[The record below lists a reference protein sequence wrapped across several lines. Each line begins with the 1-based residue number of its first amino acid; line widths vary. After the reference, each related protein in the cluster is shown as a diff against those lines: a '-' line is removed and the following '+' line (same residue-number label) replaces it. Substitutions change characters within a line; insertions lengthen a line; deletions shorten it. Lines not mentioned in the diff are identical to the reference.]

1 MADIIFTGHGRQAGQ
16 QGSMHNDGRFMKKIV
31 LASASFVL
39 TGSFVVL
46 YGNLVAYPGVAWEI
60 FSSADEF
67 PFA

>member
-46 YGNLVAYPGVAWEI
+46 YGNLVIYPCVA
-60 FSSADEF
+60 
-67 PFA
+67 